1 MVPCMLMWAVRECAR
16 DVDRDGN
23 VSGCLC
29 AGAGLDGSGSD
40 GDTGERA
47 ARPASRMPRTRPCWR
62 TISQCC
68 SARPLVLP
76 LQHIWGGRRTERG
89 KGGGRDGGK
98 EREKEEEAD
107 GGDVGVVR
115 SVTMLSRGSATLDCN
130 RMGRWTRRPRR
141 TCPPHACTRRP
152 RLAAHVGRKRMG
164 IGSGG
169 SGCEIICRLVPC
181 LREGD
186 GVTRECIGWMNGRS
200 KMSTCTRV
208 SVQWRMRTSRM
219 TVRQA

>member
-1 MVPCMLMWAVRECAR
+1 MAATVTRVRGPRGQRRECHGQGH
-16 DVDRDGN
+16 V
-23 VSGCLC
+23 
-29 AGAGLDGSGSD
+29 
-40 GDTGERA
+40 GERS
-47 ARPASRMPRTRPCWR
+47 PNV
-62 TISQCC
+62 
-68 SARPLVLP
+68 VL
-76 LQHIWGGRRTERG
+76 LALSSFHFNIFGGGRRTERW

-141 TCPPHACTRRP
+141 TRPPPACTRRP

-186 GVTRECIGWMNGRS
+186 GVTLECIGRMNGRS
-200 KMSTCTRV
+200 
-208 SVQWRMRTSRM
+208 
-219 TVRQA
+219 